1 MDYVVTADSTCDLSQ
16 EILDKY
22 SIRLVPLTVNLGNDS
37 FKDGVDVSP
46 KRLFS
51 YFEETGELAKT
62 SAISIGEYCDFFSS
76 IVNEGKKVLH
86 INISSHFSSSY
97 QNARLA
103 AEEFEEGKVFVVD
116 SLNLST
122 GSGHVVLRAAEMAA
136 SGIPLDEVAKR
147 LDKEV
152 VPKVEASFVIDDL
165 TYLHRGGRCSS
176 VAKLGAN
183 LLKLKPCIEV
193 AEGKMHVGK
202 KYRGEYKKCV
212 VEYVKNRLK
221 DREDLDLSRIFIT
234 YTSCSPKLVEEVRKA
249 IEQEVS
255 FDEILETTAGCT
267 ISAHCGPN
275 TLGILFLR
283 K

>member
-1 MDYVVTADSTCDLSQ
+1 MDYVITADSTCDLSQ

-22 SIRLVPLTVNLGNDS
+22 SIKLVPLTVNLGNES
-37 FKDGVDVSP
+37 FKDGVDIFP
-46 KRLFS
+46 QQLFS

-62 SAISIGEYCDFFSS
+62 SAISIGEYYDFFSA

-86 INISSHFSSSY
+86 IDISSHFSSSY

-122 GSGHVVLRAAEMAA
+122 GSGQVVLRAAEMAA
-136 SGIPLDEVAKR
+136 SGITLDEVAKR
-147 LDKEV
+147 LDKDII
-152 VPKVEASFVIDDL
+152 PKVEASFVIDDL

-212 VEYVKNRLK
+212 VEYVKNRLQ
-221 DREDLDLSRIFIT
+221 DRDDLDLSRIFIT
-234 YTSCSPKLVEEVRKA
+234 YTSCLPELLKEVREA
-249 IEQEVS
+249 IEKEAS

-275 TLGILFLR
+275 TIGILFLR